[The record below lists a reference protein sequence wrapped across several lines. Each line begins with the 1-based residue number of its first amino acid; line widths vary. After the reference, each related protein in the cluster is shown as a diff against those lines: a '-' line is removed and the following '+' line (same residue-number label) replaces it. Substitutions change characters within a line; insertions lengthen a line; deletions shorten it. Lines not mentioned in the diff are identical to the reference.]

1 MNICK
6 VCSEIVPL
14 VGGTTLRLTGEE
26 DIYLCRKHG
35 KLMVETIRNS
45 IVLMRMNEATKS
57 ATKIAHTHVS
67 SYTAVAK

>member
-26 DIYLCRKHG
+26 DIYLCPKHG
-35 KLMVETIRNS
+35 TLMIENVRST
-45 IVLMRMNEATKS
+45 VFLMRMNEATKS
-57 ATKIAHTHVS
+57 TAVPACEQEGA
-67 SYTAVAK
+67 YRAVAK